1 MTFHWII
8 MWKWLE
14 AALGWGEWVHSVKSP
29 GRYFSVESLTI
40 AFRDYQTSAVSSDF
54 HYIAE
59 SLITKYYVL
68 RGQCGKVIMLLE
80 IPFWVSLTFFH
91 WKIKLFTILIL
102 EEISHCLVNNYQC
115 INFGVNLVLSCQNS
129 NSLIETRVSLA
140 ASGIG
145 HITMT
150 MTISMSMILIVS
162 MSITISMSMSIST
175 GTTGTTKVKVGPEA
189 DVIFTVIVI
198 MILILIVI
206 LVI

>member
-1 MTFHWII
+1 MTFQWII

-14 AALGWGEWVHSVKSP
+14 AALGWGEWVHNVKGP
-29 GRYFSVESLTI
+29 GEYFSVESLTS
-40 AFRDYQTSAVSSDF
+40 AFLDYQTSAVSSDF
-54 HYIAE
+54 HNFAE
-59 SLITKYYVL
+59 SPITKYYML
-68 RGQCGKVIMLLE
+68 RGQCGKIITLLE

-102 EEISHCLVNNYQC
+102 EEIFHCLVNNYQY

-150 MTISMSMILIVS
+150 MILTIYDYQYEYQYGYHWYYQSESRSRGRRHIHSDSNNDRL
-162 MSITISMSMSIST
+162 
-175 GTTGTTKVKVGPEA
+175 
-189 DVIFTVIVI
+189 
-198 MILILIVI
+198 ILILIVI